1 VRVTSFLLALTL
13 MVAGQKGA
21 AAQTPAAASG
31 ELSLSQAMGQA
42 MEHNPSL
49 RAVRLGRAV
58 SAAEIGIARERPN
71 PEFNF
76 EAERETP
83 HYAFGVLLPLE
94 LGGKRGRRTD
104 VAQAG
109 ADATAAEIARAE
121 IELRVE
127 VRRAFYEA
135 VAAEQRLTLSRELA
149 DLSQRARD
157 AAQARLD
164 AGDAPRLEL
173 LQSELELARAQNEL
187 ATHDA
192 ERVVARV
199 ELNALLGLPPTAAT
213 VVRGELGEGAV
224 PEPAAAVTRALDAS
238 LDLAVLD
245 RRIRE
250 AQAKVALARALQ
262 VPDLSLTGSLT
273 QDAPGEFNTGY
284 RAGFSLAVPIFTTH
298 RAGVTREESAVA
310 QARAER
316 EAAAVQTTAA
326 VTAAVARAQ
335 ALRQQMDRE
344 TRDILPRAQ
353 QVETMAE
360 DSYRAGQT
368 GLVVLLQT
376 LQTTRDTRLQALD
389 TALSYQKALADL
401 ERAIGAPLP

>member
-1 VRVTSFLLALTL
+1 MRVTSFLLALTVVL
-13 MVAGQKGA
+13 AGQKGA
-21 AAQTPAAASG
+21 AGQTPVISNS
-31 ELSLSQAMGQA
+31 ELSLPQAMVLA
-42 MEHNPSL
+42 MERNPSL
-49 RAVRLGRAV
+49 RAVRLGRAI

-109 ADATAAEIARAE
+109 ADATLAEIARAE

-149 DLSQRARD
+149 GLAQRARD

-173 LQSELELARAQNEL
+173 LQSELELARTQNEL

-192 ERVVARV
+192 ERVAARV
-199 ELNALLGLPPTAAT
+199 ELNALLGLPPDAAT
-213 VVRGELGEGAV
+213 MVRGELGEGAV
-224 PEPAAAVTRALDAS
+224 PEPAAAVTKALDAS

-262 VPDLSLTGSLT
+262 VPDLSLTGTVT

-335 ALRQQMDRE
+335 ALRQQLDRE

-401 ERAIGAPLP
+401 ERAMGAPLP

>member
-1 VRVTSFLLALTL
+1 VRVTSFLLALTIVL
-13 MVAGQKGA
+13 AGQQGA
-21 AAQTPAAASG
+21 AGQTPVISNS
-31 ELSLSQAMGQA
+31 ELSLPQAMVLA
-42 MEHNPSL
+42 MERNPSL

-58 SAAEIGIARERPN
+58 SAAEMGIARERPN

-109 ADATAAEIARAE
+109 ADATLAEIARAE

-149 DLSQRARD
+149 GLAQRARD

-173 LQSELELARAQNEL
+173 LQSELELARTQNEL

-192 ERVVARV
+192 ERVAARV
-199 ELNALLGLPPTAAT
+199 ELNALLGLPPDAAT

-224 PEPAAAVTRALDAS
+224 PEPAAAVTKALDAS

-262 VPDLSLTGSLT
+262 VPDLSLTGTVT

-316 EAAAVQTTAA
+316 EAATVQTTAA

-335 ALRQQMDRE
+335 ALRQQLDRE

-401 ERAIGAPLP
+401 ERAMGAPLP

>member
-1 VRVTSFLLALTL
+1 L
-13 MVAGQKGA
+13 
-21 AAQTPAAASG
+21 P
-31 ELSLSQAMGQA
+31 QAMVLA
-42 MEHNPSL
+42 MERNPSL

-94 LGGKRGRRTD
+94 LGGKRGRRTE

-109 ADATAAEIARAE
+109 ADAAAAEIARAE
-121 IELRVE
+121 IELRVG

-135 VAAEQRLTLSRELA
+135 VAAEQRLTLSRELT
-149 DLSQRARD
+149 DLAQRARD

-173 LQSELELARAQNEL
+173 LQSELELARTQNEL

-192 ERVVARV
+192 ERVAARV
-199 ELNALLGLPPTAAT
+199 ELNALLGLPPDAAT
-213 VVRGELGEGAV
+213 LVRGELGEGAV
-224 PEPAAAVTRALDAS
+224 PEPAAAVTKALDAS

-262 VPDLSLTGSLT
+262 VPDLSLTGTVT

-335 ALRQQMDRE
+335 ALRQQLARE

-401 ERAIGAPLP
+401 ERSMGAPLP